1 MDPAQIIAWTNP
13 AVRLNMDWLLG
24 IIKEFLMILL
34 GVMMML

>member
-13 AVRLNMDWLLG
+13 AVRLNTDWLLG

-34 GVMMML
+34 GVMMIL